1 MGDKVQ
7 LKSPTDFANPK
18 DWRAY
23 IRETVP
29 PEEVDYTLAF
39 GRTMLFTRFYEV
51 RGLSFPEAFRAE
63 INRIEELRDPE
74 RTALLEALNDRIFA
88 ATTQLLLTT
97 SETSNSVT
105 TTCAVPT
112 NPRETVANLLDYLA
126 KKNPLFAL
134 WTHYTK
140 QIQLPPNA
148 PTWEEFVEKRF
159 HRADDPEAEFTLLM
173 GQLGTIL
180 VIFRDRNLVLPPL
193 HLERIWFLHHLRGPE
208 RNLQARAVVHGLM
221 EALQSCASA

>member
-29 PEEVDYTLAF
+29 PEEVDCTLAF
-39 GRTMLFTRFYEV
+39 GRTMLFIRFYEV
-51 RGLSFPEAFRAE
+51 RGLSFPEAFRTE
-63 INRIEELRDPE
+63 LDRIGKLHDPE
-74 RTALLEALNDRIFA
+74 RTALLEALNGRIFA
-88 ATTQLLLTT
+88 ATTQLLLATLEVPNFAT
-97 SETSNSVT
+97 IANAEATIPCESV
-105 TTCAVPT
+105 AD
-112 NPRETVANLLDYLA
+112 LLDYLG
-126 KKNPLFAL
+126 KKNPSFAI

-140 QIQLPPNA
+140 QIQLTPNA
-148 PTWEEFVEKRF
+148 PTWEEFVEQKF
-159 HRADDPEAEFTLLM
+159 HGADDHEAEFTLLM
-173 GQLGTIL
+173 GQLGKIL